1 MLRTYN
7 APLVRICSRTLSG
20 PAKTGFN
27 ICRAVVD
34 GYIQQGSVRT
44 FIQSSRLNRM
54 NDPQFDDL
62 TPCDVSDDL
71 LNKYK
76 IDNGGYLPNLTQWS
90 GHSKG
95 TIHGKAYTVLF
106 APANDTRP
114 SVNYIDSV
122 PQDAFLVMAL
132 TRDLQLP
139 YAPYVKPTQAIYG
152 GLMSTRA
159 QYLKAAGTLVFGRIR
174 DVQEHQNLDH
184 PVFSYGVGSCAA
196 KAAVKPIG
204 VNVPLEILTSNG
216 EVEIIKPGD
225 YMVGDVNGVV
235 KIPSEVKLD
244 SLVGY
249 TKKSMKA
256 DELVTRD
263 IESGRPAM
271 EAQRDRRAS
280 LRNYL

>member
-7 APLVRICSRTLSG
+7 APLVRIYWKILSR
-20 PAKTGFN
+20 PARTGLD
-27 ICRAVVD
+27 ICKPVVD
-34 GYIQQGSVRT
+34 GYVQQGSVRT
-44 FIQSSRLNRM
+44 FIPSSRLNKM
-54 NDPQFDDL
+54 SDPRFDEL
-62 TPCDVSDDL
+62 TPCDVSDGL

-122 PQDAFLVMAL
+122 PQGAFLVIAL

-139 YAPYVKPTQAIYG
+139 YAPYVKPTQAVYG

-174 DVQEHQNLDH
+174 DLKEHKSLEH

-204 VNVPLEILTSNG
+204 INVPLEILTSNG

-225 YMVGDVNGVV
+225 YMVGDANGIV
-235 KIPSEVKLD
+235 KVPSEVELD

-249 TKKSMKA
+249 VRKSVEA
-256 DELVTRD
+256 DELVTTD
-263 IESGRPAM
+263 IKNGRPAK
-271 EAQRDRRAS
+271 EAQKDRRAT
-280 LRNYL
+280 LKNYL